1 MKHLSNI
8 GVLIILLAF
17 SKSYGQA
24 NSCDTIYSITE
35 VPPRYHT
42 DKNGLIQYV
51 RNELIPIIGL
61 CVERESE
68 LIYSLFIKL
77 TIDCNGNVID
87 ATFSKANLTIKCKEE
102 VKAKLLTMTGWTAG
116 QQGGKNVCC
125 KYFIPISCIYWSHD

>member
-1 MKHLSNI
+1 MKHIINI
-8 GVLIILLAF
+8 GILIWLCSS
-17 SKSYGQA
+17 SKSFVQA
-24 NSCDTIYSITE
+24 NTCDSIYSISD
-35 VPPRYHT
+35 VPPKYY
-42 DKNGLIQYV
+42 KNEQGLMHYV

-61 CVERESE
+61 CVRREGD
-68 LIYSLFIKL
+68 LIYSLFINL